1 MAFSKMPLS
10 LFVFALVQGTTEF
23 LPVSS
28 SGHLWWFSLLLG
40 EEGEPFFV
48 TSILHVVTA
57 TAAVASYRRLYWS
70 AASGI
75 VSGGRSHSFA
85 LRYLA
90 TLGVSG
96 AVAAPLGLAFWWL
109 STHHTGSSAWIVGIS
124 MLLNGLVLSAAPR
137 ADPATPTGDLPGLT
151 WRAAVI
157 VGLAQGIAVIPG
169 LSRSGFTIVAGL
181 RCGLPRTDAVA
192 LSFALAPPIMLGA
205 AIFWTMLAWPELG
218 LTGHSWQYFGV
229 IAGSIV
235 LTFVVAMLSIRW
247 AGSWVRAG
255 RLWWFAPW
263 SVGVGI
269 AVLALVASRPSL
281 TTP

>member
-1 MAFSKMPLS
+1 MPLS

-40 EEGEPFFV
+40 EDGEPYFV

-57 TAAVASYRRLYWS
+57 TAAVATYRRLYWS

-75 VSGGRSHSFA
+75 VSGGRSPSFA

-90 TLGVSG
+90 ALGVTG
-96 AVAAPLGLAFWWL
+96 AVAAPLGLALWWL
-109 STHHTGSSAWIVGIS
+109 STHHTGSSAWIVGTS
-124 MLLNGLVLSAAPR
+124 MLLNGLALSAAPR
-137 ADPATPTGDLPGLT
+137 ADPAAPSGDLPGLT
-151 WRAAVI
+151 WRAAII
-157 VGLAQGIAVIPG
+157 VGLAQGIAAIPG

-181 RCGLPRTDAVA
+181 RYGLPRTDAVA

-205 AIFWTMLAWPELG
+205 AVFWTITAWPELG
-218 LTGHSWQYFGV
+218 LTGHSGQIVGV
-229 IAGSIV
+229 MAGSIV

-247 AGSWVRAG
+247 VGSWVRAG
-255 RLWWFAPW
+255 RLWWFTPW

-269 AVLALVASRPSL
+269 VVLALAASRPDL
-281 TTP
+281 ITP

>member
-1 MAFSKMPLS
+1 M
-10 LFVFALVQGTTEF
+10 
-23 LPVSS
+23 
-28 SGHLWWFSLLLG
+28 LG
-40 EEGEPFFV
+40 EDGEPYFV

-90 TLGVSG
+90 ALGVSG
-96 AVAAPLGLAFWWL
+96 AVAAPLGLALWWAT
-109 STHHTGSSAWIVGIS
+109 THHTGSSAWIVGTS
-124 MLLNGLVLSAAPR
+124 MLLNGLALSAAPR
-137 ADPATPTGDLPGLT
+137 ADPATPSGDLPDLI
-151 WRAAVI
+151 WRAAII

-205 AIFWTMLAWPELG
+205 AVFWTITAWPELG
-218 LTGHSWQYFGV
+218 LTGHSGQIVGV
-229 IAGSIV
+229 MAGSIV

-247 AGSWVRAG
+247 VGSWVRAG
-255 RLWWFAPW
+255 RLWWFTPW

-269 AVLALVASRPSL
+269 VVLALAASRPDL
-281 TTP
+281 ITP

>member
-1 MAFSKMPLS
+1 M
-10 LFVFALVQGTTEF
+10 
-23 LPVSS
+23 
-28 SGHLWWFSLLLG
+28 LG
-40 EEGEPFFV
+40 EDGEPYFV

-90 TLGVSG
+90 ALGVSG
-96 AVAAPLGLAFWWL
+96 AVAAPLGLALWWL
-109 STHHTGSSAWIVGIS
+109 STHHTGSSAWIVGTS
-124 MLLNGLVLSAAPR
+124 MLLNGLALSAAPR
-137 ADPATPTGDLPGLT
+137 ADPAAPSGDLPGLT
-151 WRAAVI
+151 CRAAII
-157 VGLAQGIAVIPG
+157 VGLAQGIAAIPG

-181 RCGLPRTDAVA
+181 RCGLPRNDAVA

-205 AIFWTMLAWPELG
+205 AVFWTITAWPELG
-218 LTGHSWQYFGV
+218 LTGHSGQIVGV
-229 IAGSIV
+229 MAGSIV

-247 AGSWVRAG
+247 VGSWVRAG
-255 RLWWFAPW
+255 RLWWFTPW

-269 AVLALVASRPSL
+269 VVLALAASRPDL
-281 TTP
+281 ITP